1 VVDIGLDEEHVA
13 LRESVRA
20 FATEVV
26 APQVAGWYEK
36 GTFPVDA
43 VRQMGRMGLFG
54 LSLPED
60 VGGMGGGLLALG
72 VAIEELARVDS
83 SLAITLEAGV
93 SLGAM
98 PIHRFGSP
106 ELKRAWLPRLASG
119 EVLGA
124 FGLTEAAGGTDAG
137 ATRTTARL
145 EGGEWV
151 LNGSKAFITNSGTE
165 LTAFVIVT
173 AVTGT
178 RPDGRPEIS
187 SILVPQGTPGF
198 TVGPSYDKVGWRCS
212 DTHELAF
219 EDCRVPAEHLVGQ
232 RGRGFAQFLEILDGG
247 RVAIAALA
255 TGLAQGCVDE
265 STRYAVQ
272 REAFGRPIGA
282 NQAVAFQVADLDAR
296 AHTARLAWWHAAGL
310 ADSGRPYR
318 REAAIA
324 KLVASEAAMDN
335 ARWAVQVHGGY
346 GYTNESAVGRFYRDA
361 KILEIG
367 EGTSEVQRLL
377 IARDL
382 GLPV

>member
-1 VVDIGLDEEHVA
+1 MTSGRKPDCHVDNGVPAEGGTVVDIGLDEEHVA

-212 DTHELAF
+212 DTH
-219 EDCRVPAEHLVGQ
+219 
-232 RGRGFAQFLEILDGG
+232 
-247 RVAIAALA
+247 
-255 TGLAQGCVDE
+255 
-265 STRYAVQ
+265 
-272 REAFGRPIGA
+272 
-282 NQAVAFQVADLDAR
+282 
-296 AHTARLAWWHAAGL
+296 
-310 ADSGRPYR
+310 
-318 REAAIA
+318 
-324 KLVASEAAMDN
+324 
-335 ARWAVQVHGGY
+335 
-346 GYTNESAVGRFYRDA
+346 
-361 KILEIG
+361 
-367 EGTSEVQRLL
+367 
-377 IARDL
+377 
-382 GLPV
+382 